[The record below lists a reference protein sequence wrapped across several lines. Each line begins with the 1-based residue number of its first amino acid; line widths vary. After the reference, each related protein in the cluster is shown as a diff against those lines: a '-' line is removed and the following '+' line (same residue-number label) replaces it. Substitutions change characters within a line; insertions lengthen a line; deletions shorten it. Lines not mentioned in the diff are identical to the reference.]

1 MTFTEAAVEVLR
13 RVGKPLHFK
22 EIAEQAVR
30 ENLLSHVGQDPEVTM
45 GQRLAAMA
53 KREEERKVV
62 AVAPEGTF
70 ALLEW
75 AVPQEAQIEPV
86 APPLQP
92 PESEEPL
99 YRPRE
104 REPRPIHAQARRR
117 LAELQA
123 EHEEGHEEVEAERRK
138 QDQLRQKGQRRFP
151 PPAEVVFEALA
162 QKQSGA
168 PLLELAQEL
177 IKKQLLSE
185 GLVSDL
191 PSLVAALLEDNRR
204 RTEAGRKPAF
214 IVDGDRVT
222 LVEFPPPAAAPEP
235 VEARGGLHP
244 RPMSAVQLVAEGK
257 RAVCRAL
264 KRRLLEMETAQFE
277 QICSLLLDKMG
288 MRDVRVAK
296 RSKEGPLYLARQR
309 RGVSDL
315 RVAVKL
321 LRGPRE
327 IGRSDVQDLR
337 RDLAHYSAQMGLVLA
352 PGDAGREARGEASAA
367 GQAPVALYVGE
378 ALPEE
383 MIALRV
389 GVTVQTVEV
398 PDVDEAYFAALL
410 RPSDQRRRDRDDHA
424 DEHRRDRDEHPQE
437 DHRGEERG
445 ADDARRDEAM
455 AKDWEGSDQ
464 PQEQRASGEQE
475 QADQPHG
482 DPGAHEAISEPAAP
496 LSEEAAPAA
505 AAKGAE
511 PAAIEAAAPSAEPEA
526 PPPRDGRKRRGRE
539 ERPRATSAA
548 EQAWGQPA
556 GTLRFAPPAG
566 PTVASP
572 QFAETGVPPAS
583 VPADA
588 AASSPASQ
596 AENAQAP
603 VETAPSS
610 RGESLPPPPGE
621 SGSPPPGESFSSS
634 PGESAAPPSGESA
647 APPSGENAA
656 PSSGENAAPSGENA
670 SQAPGESPP
679 SAAVQ
684 PESAKA

>member
-22 EIAEQAVR
+22 EIADQAVR

-92 PESEEPL
+92 PESAEPL

-123 EHEEGHEEVEAERRK
+123 EHEDGHEEVEAERRK

-162 QKQSGA
+162 QRQTGA
-168 PLLELAQEL
+168 PLIELAQDL

-204 RTEAGRKPAF
+204 RTEAGRKPVF
-214 IVDGDRVT
+214 IVDGERVT

-235 VEARGGLHP
+235 LEARGAPHP
-244 RPMSAVQLVAEGK
+244 RPMSAAQLVAEGK

-264 KRRLLEMETAQFE
+264 KRRVMELETAQFE

-327 IGRSDVQDLR
+327 IGRADVQELR

-352 PGDAGREARGEASAA
+352 PGEAGREARGEASAA

-398 PDVDEAYFAALL
+398 PDVDEGYFAALG
-410 RPSDQRRRDRDDHA
+410 RPADQRRRERDERPADEQRKERDERPE
-424 DEHRRDRDEHPQE
+424 DEHRTPPAGEY
-437 DHRGEERG
+437 RGEERS
-445 ADDARRDEAM
+445 AEDAARD
-455 AKDWEGSDQ
+455 
-464 PQEQRASGEQE
+464 QRASAERDEHAAGE
-475 QADQPHG
+475 HG
-482 DPGAHEAISEPAAP
+482 SRSEAPREEEP
-496 LSEEAAPAA
+496 
-505 AAKGAE
+505 AKGAE
-511 PAAIEAAAPSAEPEA
+511 PEAEAASAGAEAQPAARKASEAAAEPPPRPAEPETPA
-526 PPPRDGRKRRGRE
+526 PRDGRKRRGKE

-556 GTLRFAPPAG
+556 GTMRFAPPAG

-572 QFAETGVPPAS
+572 QFAETGVPPGTARAERAS
-583 VPADA
+583 AGENA
-588 AASSPASQ
+588 AASSPESGATASMQ
-596 AENAQAP
+596 NEAESSANNSAEPSAENA
-603 VETAPSS
+603 
-610 RGESLPPPPGE
+610 G
-621 SGSPPPGESFSSS
+621 GSPAENAGASS
-634 PGESAAPPSGESA
+634 PENAGGSSA
-647 APPSGENAA
+647 ENAA
-656 PSSGENAAPSGENA
+656 GTPA
-670 SQAPGESPP
+670 
-679 SAAVQ
+679 
-684 PESAKA
+684 ESAPPDAAATAHQAEPSKE

>member
-22 EIAEQAVR
+22 DIAEQAVR

-86 APPLQP
+86 APPMQP
-92 PESEEPL
+92 PETAEPL

-117 LAELQA
+117 LMELQA

-162 QKQSGA
+162 QRQVGA

-177 IKKQLLSE
+177 LKKQLLSE

-214 IVDGDRVT
+214 IVDGERVT

-235 VEARGGLHP
+235 VEARGAAHP

-264 KRRLLEMETAQFE
+264 KRRLLEMETGQFE

-410 RPSDQRRRDRDDHA
+410 RPSDPRRREREERP
-424 DEHRRDRDEHPQE
+424 DEHRRDRDDRSDEHRRDRDDHPQDE
-437 DHRGEERG
+437 HGRDSDEGERDQLPTGDQGQERPAPEHGHRGSSEHDRAADHGREEG
-445 ADDARRDEAM
+445 AGKPQRDLAADA
-455 AKDWEGSDQ
+455 
-464 PQEQRASGEQE
+464 
-475 QADQPHG
+475 
-482 DPGAHEAISEPAAP
+482 AAP
-496 LSEEAAPAA
+496 EAARVAEEGVPAKAAEPVASETPPQAPEPDAPAA
-505 AAKGAE
+505 RE
-511 PAAIEAAAPSAEPEA
+511 
-526 PPPRDGRKRRGRE
+526 GRKRRGRE
-539 ERPRATSAA
+539 QRPRATSAA

-572 QFAETGVPPAS
+572 QFAETGVPPESAGGE
-583 VPADA
+583 PG
-588 AASSPASQ
+588 ASSA
-596 AENAQAP
+596 
-603 VETAPSS
+603 ETAPAEGAG
-610 RGESLPPPPGE
+610 R
-621 SGSPPPGESFSSS
+621 
-634 PGESAAPPSGESA
+634 
-647 APPSGENAA
+647 
-656 PSSGENAAPSGENA
+656 SSGEGQSASPAEGASPADTQSASSADAQSASSGETA
-670 SQAPGESPP
+670 SASSVQAEPVKE
-679 SAAVQ
+679 
-684 PESAKA
+684 